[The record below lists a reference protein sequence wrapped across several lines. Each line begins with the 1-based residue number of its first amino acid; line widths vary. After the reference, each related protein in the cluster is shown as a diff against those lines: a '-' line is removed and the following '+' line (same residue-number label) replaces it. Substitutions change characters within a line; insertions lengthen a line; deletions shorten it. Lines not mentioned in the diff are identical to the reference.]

1 MDKLS
6 LHGLTQYY
14 IKLDEGQKTRKLT
27 DLMDILEFNQ
37 VVIFVRDKRRCA
49 TLNKILQENKFP
61 SIELHSDMQVE
72 DRIATYNKFKK
83 FESRIMVTTDLGARG
98 LDIERVNIVFN
109 YDFPTEPDTYMHRVG
124 RAGRFGNKGMAV
136 SFIVDS
142 TTDKTV
148 FEQVQ
153 SRFAVKVA
161 PMPDEI
167 DLAAYLPKPGIK
179 ERFDD

>member
-1 MDKLS
+1 M
-6 LHGLTQYY
+6 G
-14 IKLDEGQKTRKLT
+14 
-27 DLMDILEFNQ
+27 
-37 VVIFVRDKRRCA
+37 
-49 TLNKILQENKFP
+49 
-61 SIELHSDMQVE
+61 
-72 DRIATYNKFKK
+72 
-83 FESRIMVTTDLGARG
+83 
-98 LDIERVNIVFN
+98 
-109 YDFPTEPDTYMHRVG
+109 
-124 RAGRFGNKGMAV
+124 

-142 TTDKTV
+142 STDKSV